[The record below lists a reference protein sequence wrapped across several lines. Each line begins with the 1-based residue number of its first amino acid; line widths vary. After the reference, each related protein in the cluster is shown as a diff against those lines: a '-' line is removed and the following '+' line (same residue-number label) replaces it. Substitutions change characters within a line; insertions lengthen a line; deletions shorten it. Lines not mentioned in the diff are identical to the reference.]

1 MKFDQFQSA
10 GYMVNL
16 CARLFSQRI
25 TEALAPYG
33 VTTAYLPVLYTLD
46 ARGEMSQGEL
56 AELISIEQPTM
67 TRTLGRMERDGFI
80 AREQDPENGRR
91 ILARLTAH
99 GKAIAPRVETIAMAL
114 NDDFMA
120 ELTIGTPEFIQV
132 LTDLAEKLRDRE
144 SVARVTERIERE
156 LS

>member
-1 MKFDQFQSA
+1 MTFDQFQSA

-46 ARGEMSQGEL
+46 ARGTMSQGEL

-80 AREQDPENGRR
+80 TREPDPDNGRR
-91 ILARLTAH
+91 ILARLTEY
-99 GKAIAPRVETIAMAL
+99 GKALAPRIETIAMTI
-114 NDDFMA
+114 NDEVMA
-120 ELTIGTPEFIQV
+120 DLGIETSQV
-132 LTDLAEKLRDRE
+132 IDVLSALAERLRNRDAI
-144 SVARVTERIERE
+144 ARVVDRVERT
-156 LS
+156 LP

>member
-1 MKFDQFQSA
+1 MTFDQFQSA

-46 ARGEMSQGEL
+46 ARGTMSQGEL

-80 AREQDPENGRR
+80 TRGPDPDNGRR
-91 ILARLTAH
+91 ILARLTEY
-99 GKAIAPRVETIAMAL
+99 GKALAPRIETIAMTI
-114 NDDFMA
+114 NDEVMA
-120 ELTIGTPEFIQV
+120 DLGIETSQV
-132 LTDLAEKLRDRE
+132 IDVLSALAERLRNRDAI
-144 SVARVTERIERE
+144 ARVVDRVERT
-156 LS
+156 LP

>member
-80 AREQDPENGRR
+80 SRAADPENGRR
-91 ILARLTAH
+91 VLARLTEH
-99 GKAIAPRVETIAMAL
+99 GRAIAPRVETIAMAI
-114 NDDFMA
+114 NDAVMA
-120 ELTIGTPEFIQV
+120 EIDIDTRRFIDL
-132 LTDLAEKLRDRE
+132 LTDLSDELRDRDAVE
-144 SVARVTERIERE
+144 RVVERVERT
-156 LS
+156 LP

>member
-1 MKFDQFQSA
+1 MNFDQFQSA

-25 TEALAPYG
+25 TEALSPYG

-46 ARGEMSQGEL
+46 AQGEMSQGEL

-80 AREQDPENGRR
+80 ARAQDPANGRR
-91 ILARLTAH
+91 ILARLTEH
-99 GKAIAPRVETIAMAL
+99 GKAIAPRVEAIAMAI
-114 NDDFMA
+114 NDDVMA
-120 ELTIGTPEFIQV
+120 ELAIGTPEFIQV
-132 LTDLAEKLRDRE
+132 LTALADELRDRGSIAE
-144 SVARVTERIERE
+144 VVERVERT
-156 LS
+156 LP